1 MELRETDP
9 LPREVDLVRLRVQE
23 WRQGKM
29 GPCCMPSEIGAA
41 AIGLAKG
48 FGVCRIARAV
58 GLDAVWLR
66 TKVAQSKARPLSP
79 EPRFL
84 EFPAGIVMAAGL
96 AEARPSETGDR
107 LEAGSSLDVAGFV
120 AAFLGRV
127 C

>member
-66 TKVAQSKARPLSP
+66 TKVAQSEARPPFAS
-79 EPRFL
+79 PRFL
-84 EFPAGIVMAAGL
+84 ELPAGIVMTAGL

-120 AAFLGRV
+120 AAFIGWCL
-127 C
+127 